1 MTETVITFTTAQLW
15 GWVLAICGSVTQR
28 APNPGALFMYKKE
41 VYL

>member
-15 GWVLAICGSVTQR
+15 GWVLAICGSVIQT
-28 APNPGALFMYKKE
+28 LIKE